1 MKNISIIL
9 AIVFLLSSIAPI
21 PAAAVEADSSGKQV
35 YEWNYG
41 ETRIETTYT
50 LSEDVIREESV
61 LYEDGEVAMSI
72 IRCAAPD
79 DTLSVYHNGVW
90 VETITCDYDTFLA
103 VLNGSRISVQKS
115 SQASV
120 LPRTIYQVCGSTLP
134 HDLVSVTEETVN
146 MALAAAAYNGM
157 TVYISTQLS
166 TFSVPAAVIYSLASG
181 SIALWNSTNCEYVDF
196 TESMYFVHDYTL
208 GQSSNCYH
216 IYARYYNITDTGAKQ
231 TVDAEWVCY
240 EVIL

>member
-1 MKNISIIL
+1 MKKYLFL
-9 AIVFLLSSIAPI
+9 AIVFFLSSIAPI
-21 PAAAVEADSSGKQV
+21 PVVAAEADCSGTQI
-35 YEWNYG
+35 YEWSYG
-41 ETRIETTYT
+41 ESRIETTYT
-50 LSEDVIREESV
+50 LAGDIIREESV
-61 LYEDGEVAMSI
+61 FYEDGEAAMSI
-72 IRCAAPD
+72 VRCAAPD
-79 DTLSVYHNGVW
+79 DTLSIYHNGVW
-90 VETITCDYDTFLA
+90 VEAITCDYDTFLA

-115 SQASV
+115 PEASV

-157 TVYISTQLS
+157 TIYISTQLS
-166 TFSVPAAVIYSLASG
+166 TLSVPAAVIYSLVSS
-181 SIALWNSTNCEYVDF
+181 SIATWNSTNCEYVDF

-216 IYARYYNITDTGAKQ
+216 IYVRYYNITDTGAKQ